1 MRQVRLVWLIPL
13 GVVLAR
19 CLIGSPVIGAEPQP
33 DAGPRLSTAAR
44 VFVHRFIFEG
54 NMVFSDQ
61 QLSRIVAPYE
71 GREITSEQLQEARR
85 AVTLHYVNHGYIN
98 SGAVIPDQPVRDG
111 VITIRIIEGKL
122 SEIDVTGNH
131 WLRDHYLQQWL
142 KAWAGP
148 PLNANELREGLQLL
162 RQNPNVQQVNAELQ
176 PGALP
181 GDSHLLVH
189 LLDEQPFRLG
199 LQVDNARPP
208 SVGAEEILLL
218 AGDRNLTGHS
228 DALDLSYG
236 VAHNGHDGFVFSE
249 LDNVGG
255 AYTFPITARDTT
267 LRIFGSKDDFAII
280 EEPFN
285 PAGITSES
293 DRYGVNLRQPLYRTA
308 NRELAVGFTFER
320 RESQTFSAGT
330 PTTLE
335 PGAVNGKTD
344 ITVVRLVQEWTD
356 RSQNQVLAMRSTFSF
371 GVDVFGTTVDGTN
384 RSAVFWDWLGQFQY
398 VRRLFDTPNQLILRT
413 DVQWTTEP
421 LLSLEQFT
429 LGGAS
434 NVRGYRENQLLRDRG
449 VYSGIELR
457 VPVFANKAGAPVIQ
471 LAPFF
476 DFGGGWNAG
485 EGTPEPKT
493 ISSAGIGVLL
503 SPNQHLHAQL
513 YWGHAFR
520 NLNASGTNLQDYG
533 IHFQVGF
540 EAF

>member
-1 MRQVRLVWLIPL
+1 MRRGKLAWLIPL
-13 GVVLAR
+13 GAGLAG
-19 CLIGSPVIGAEPQP
+19 CIIGSLVIGAEPTQ
-33 DAGPRLSTAAR
+33 DTGPRLSTAAR
-44 VFVHRFIFEG
+44 VFVHRFIFDG
-54 NMVFSDQ
+54 NTVFSNE
-61 QLSRIVAPYE
+61 QLSRIVAPYV
-71 GREITSEQLQEARR
+71 GREITSEELQEARR
-85 AVTLHYVNHGYIN
+85 LVTLQYVNHGYIN
-98 SGAVIPDQPVRDG
+98 SGAVIPDQPVHDG
-111 VITIRIIEGKL
+111 VITIRVIEGTL
-122 SEIDVTGNH
+122 SEINVTGNH
-131 WLRDHYLQQWL
+131 WLRGHYLREWL
-142 KAWAGP
+142 GAWAGP
-148 PLNANELREGLQLL
+148 PLNANRLREGLELL

-181 GDSHLLVH
+181 GDSHLLVRV
-189 LLDEQPFRLG
+189 LDEQPYRVG

-208 SVGAEEILLL
+208 SVGAEEISLM

-236 VAHNGHDGFVFSE
+236 IAHDGPDGFMFSK

-255 AYTFPITARDTT
+255 GYTLPITVRDTT

-280 EEPFN
+280 QEPF
-285 PAGITSES
+285 ISLVTSES

-308 NRELAVGFTFER
+308 NRELAIGLTFER
-320 RESQTFSAGT
+320 RESQTFVLGQPFT
-330 PTTLE
+330 VE

-356 RSQNQVLAMRSTFSF
+356 RSQNQVVAMRSTFSF

-384 RSAVFWDWLGQFQY
+384 RNAAFWDWLGQFQY

-413 DVQWTTEP
+413 DVQWSTEP
-421 LLSLEQFT
+421 LLPLEQFT

-457 VPVFANKAGAPVIQ
+457 APVLANKAGAPIIQ

-493 ISSAGIGVLL
+493 ISSAGIGLL
-503 SPNQHLHAQL
+503 VSPNEHLHAQL